1 MDNFIYGCIE
11 GSYTQ
16 GMQTENSDL
25 DIIEVYSAAIH
36 MEKELKKVNDIKLNW
51 PNVSRQIFSSQS
63 FMYNLF
69 YEPSCEYYRWLFPY
83 KYLSDNELTT
93 YIKKYNEDIIK
104 ENLPYLYQRLMQAHD
119 TYMILGHQNNN
130 YKYYYKSLDKYVLL
144 IEYKKFKSYQESL
157 FCKDYKQLLLDIKLG
172 KYTQKQ
178 ILNFDKEFKKQI
190 DSFWYMANE
199 SCDIYQQTLIN
210 LANNT
215 SISKF
220 YI

>member
-11 GSYTQ
+11 GSYAQ
-16 GMQTENSDL
+16 GIQTENSDL
-25 DIIEVYSAAIH
+25 DIIEVYSATIH
-36 MEKELKKVNDIKLNW
+36 MEKELKKINDIELNW
-51 PNVSRQIFSSQS
+51 PNASRQIFSSQS
-63 FMYNLF
+63 FIYNLF
-69 YEPSCEYYRWLFPY
+69 YEPKCEYYRWLFPY

-130 YKYYYKSLDKYVLL
+130 YKYYYKSLDKYALL
-144 IEYKKFKSYQESL
+144 IEYKKSESYQESL

-172 KYTQKQ
+172 KYNKNQ
-178 ILNFDKEFKKQI
+178 ILKFDKEFKQQI
-190 DSFWYMANE
+190 DKNFYLSQTPSIEYK
-199 SCDIYQQTLIN
+199 QTLIDLIN
-210 LANNT
+210 IT
-215 SISKF
+215 SNSKF

>member
-11 GSYTQ
+11 GSYAQ

-25 DIIEVYSAAIH
+25 DIIEVYNAAIH

-51 PNVSRQIFSSQS
+51 SNASRQIFSSQS
-63 FMYNLF
+63 FIYNLF

-104 ENLPYLYQRLMQAHD
+104 ENLPYLYQRLIQAHD
-119 TYMILGHQNNN
+119 TYMTLGHQNNN

-172 KYTQKQ
+172 KYTKKQ

-190 DSFWYMANE
+190 DSFWYMANK
-199 SCDIYQQTLIN
+199 SCNIYQQTLIN
-210 LANNT
+210 LANTT

>member
-11 GSYTQ
+11 GSYAQ

-25 DIIEVYSAAIH
+25 DIIEVYDAAIH
-36 MEKELKKVNDIKLNW
+36 MEKELKKLNTIELNW
-51 PNVSRQIFSSQS
+51 PNASRQIFSSQS
-63 FMYNLF
+63 FIYNLF

-83 KYLSDNELTT
+83 KYLSNNELTS
-93 YIKKYNEDIIK
+93 YIKKHNEDIIK

-144 IEYKKFKSYQESL
+144 IEYKKSKSYQESL

-172 KYTQKQ
+172 KYNKDQ
-178 ILNFDKEFKKQI
+178 ILKFDKEFKQQI
-190 DSFWYMANE
+190 DNFWYMTNK
-199 SCDIYQQTLIN
+199 SSNIYQQTLIN
-210 LANNT
+210 LVNNT

>member
-11 GSYTQ
+11 GSYAQ

-51 PNVSRQIFSSQS
+51 SNTSRQIFSSQS
-63 FMYNLF
+63 FIYNLF

-144 IEYKKFKSYQESL
+144 IEYKKFRNYQESL

-172 KYTQKQ
+172 KYTKKQ

-190 DSFWYMANE
+190 DSFWYMTNK
-199 SCDIYQQTLIN
+199 SSNVYQQTLIN
-210 LANNT
+210 LVNT
-215 SISKF
+215 TSTSNF

>member
-1 MDNFIYGCIE
+1 MDNFVYGCIE
-11 GSYTQ
+11 GSYAQ
-16 GMQTENSDL
+16 GMQTEDSDL
-25 DIIEVYSAAIH
+25 DIIEVYNAAIH
-36 MEKELKKVNDIKLNW
+36 MEKELKKLNAIELNW
-51 PNVSRQIFSSQS
+51 PNASRQIFSSQS
-63 FMYNLF
+63 FIYNLF
-69 YEPSCEYYRWLFPY
+69 YEPSCEFYRWLFPY
-83 KYLSDNELTT
+83 KYLSDNELTS

-130 YKYYYKSLDKYVLL
+130 YKYYYKSLDKYALL

-190 DSFWYMANE
+190 DSFWYITNE
-199 SCDIYQQTLIN
+199 SCNIYQQTLIN

-215 SISKF
+215 SISRF

>member
-11 GSYTQ
+11 GSYAQ

-25 DIIEVYSAAIH
+25 DIIEVYHAAIH
-36 MEKELKKVNDIKLNW
+36 MERELKKINNVKLNW
-51 PNVSRQIFSSQS
+51 PNASRQIFSSQS
-63 FMYNLF
+63 FIYNLF

-172 KYTQKQ
+172 KYTKKQ

-190 DSFWYMANE
+190 DSFWYMTNE
-199 SCDIYQQTLIN
+199 SYNIYQQTLIN
-210 LANNT
+210 LVNNT

>member
-11 GSYTQ
+11 GSYAQ

-25 DIIEVYSAAIH
+25 DIIEVYNAAIH
-36 MEKELKKVNDIKLNW
+36 MEKELKKVNDVKLNW
-51 PNVSRQIFSSQS
+51 QNASRQIFSSQS
-63 FMYNLF
+63 FIYNLF

-144 IEYKKFKSYQESL
+144 IEYKKFRNYQESL

-172 KYTQKQ
+172 KYTKKQ

-190 DSFWYMANE
+190 DSFWYMTNK
-199 SCDIYQQTLIN
+199 SSNVYQQTLIN
-210 LANNT
+210 LVNTT

>member
-11 GSYTQ
+11 GSYAQ
-16 GMQTENSDL
+16 DMQTENSDL
-25 DIIEVYSAAIH
+25 DIIEVYDAAIH
-36 MEKELKKVNDIKLNW
+36 MEKELKKLNSIELNW
-51 PNVSRQIFSSQS
+51 PNASRQIFSSQS
-63 FMYNLF
+63 FIYNLF

-83 KYLSDNELTT
+83 KYLSNNELTS

-104 ENLPYLYQRLMQAHD
+104 ENLPYLYQRLMQAHN

-157 FCKDYKQLLLDIKLG
+157 FCKDYKQLLLDIKLS
-172 KYTQKQ
+172 KYDKNQ
-178 ILNFDKEFKKQI
+178 ILKFDKEFKQQI
-190 DSFWYMANE
+190 DKDFYLSSNSSTEYR
-199 SCDIYQQTLIN
+199 QTLIN
-210 LANNT
+210 LINT
-215 SISKF
+215 TSMSNF

>member
-11 GSYTQ
+11 GSYAQ

-25 DIIEVYSAAIH
+25 DIIEVYNAAIH
-36 MEKELKKVNDIKLNW
+36 MEKELKKVNDIKLNQS
-51 PNVSRQIFSSQS
+51 NASRQIFSSQS
-63 FMYNLF
+63 FIYNLF

-172 KYTQKQ
+172 KYTKKQ

-190 DSFWYMANE
+190 DSFWYMTNK
-199 SCDIYQQTLIN
+199 SCNIYQQTLIN
-210 LANNT
+210 LANTT

>member
-11 GSYTQ
+11 GSYAQ
-16 GMQTENSDL
+16 NMQTENSDL
-25 DIIEVYSAAIH
+25 DIIEVYNAAIH
-36 MEKELKKVNDIKLNW
+36 MEKELKKLNTIELNQ
-51 PNVSRQIFSSQS
+51 PNASRQIFSSQS
-63 FMYNLF
+63 FIYNLF
-69 YEPSCEYYRWLFPY
+69 YESSCEYYRWLFPY
-83 KYLSDNELTT
+83 RYLSDNELTS

-144 IEYKKFKSYQESL
+144 IEYKKSKSYQESL

-172 KYTQKQ
+172 KYNKDQ
-178 ILNFDKEFKKQI
+178 ILKFDKEFKQQI
-190 DSFWYMANE
+190 DNFWYMTNK
-199 SCDIYQQTLIN
+199 SSNIYQQTLIN
-210 LANNT
+210 LVNNT

>member
-11 GSYTQ
+11 GSYAQ

-25 DIIEVYSAAIH
+25 DIIEVYNAAVH
-36 MEKELKKVNDIKLNW
+36 MEKELKKLNTIELNW
-51 PNVSRQIFSSQS
+51 PNTSRQIFSSQS
-63 FMYNLF
+63 FIYNLF
-69 YEPSCEYYRWLFPY
+69 YEPSCEFYRWLFPY
-83 KYLSDNELTT
+83 KYLSNNELTS

-104 ENLPYLYQRLMQAHD
+104 ENLPYLYQRLMQTHD

-130 YKYYYKSLDKYVLL
+130 CKYYYKSLDKYILL
-144 IEYKKFKSYQESL
+144 IEYKKSKSYQESL

-172 KYTQKQ
+172 KYNKDQ
-178 ILNFDKEFKKQI
+178 ILKFDKEFKQQI
-190 DSFWYMANE
+190 DNFWYMTNK
-199 SCDIYQQTLIN
+199 SSNIYQQTLIN
-210 LANNT
+210 LVNNT

>member
-11 GSYTQ
+11 GSYAQ

-25 DIIEVYSAAIH
+25 DIIEVYNAAIH

-51 PNVSRQIFSSQS
+51 SNTSRQIFSSQS
-63 FMYNLF
+63 FIYNLF

-172 KYTQKQ
+172 KYTKKQ

-190 DSFWYMANE
+190 DSFWYMTNE
-199 SCDIYQQTLIN
+199 SYNIYQQTLIN
-210 LANNT
+210 LVNNT

>member
-11 GSYTQ
+11 GSYAQ

-25 DIIEVYSAAIH
+25 DIIEVYDAAIH
-36 MEKELKKVNDIKLNW
+36 MEKELKKLNTIELNW
-51 PNVSRQIFSSQS
+51 PNASRQIFSSQS
-63 FMYNLF
+63 FIYNLF

-83 KYLSDNELTT
+83 KYLSDNELTS
-93 YIKKYNEDIIK
+93 YIKKHNEDIIK

-144 IEYKKFKSYQESL
+144 IEYKKSKSYQESL

-172 KYTQKQ
+172 KYNKDQ
-178 ILNFDKEFKKQI
+178 ILKFDKEFKQQI
-190 DSFWYMANE
+190 DNFWYMTNK
-199 SCDIYQQTLIN
+199 SSNIYQQTLIN
-210 LANNT
+210 LVNNT

>member
-11 GSYTQ
+11 GSYAQ
-16 GMQTENSDL
+16 GMQTNNSDL
-25 DIIEVYSAAIH
+25 DIIEVYNAAIH

-51 PNVSRQIFSSQS
+51 SNASRQIFSSQS
-63 FMYNLF
+63 FIYNLF

-119 TYMILGHQNNN
+119 SYMILGHQNNN

-144 IEYKKFKSYQESL
+144 IEYKKLKSYQESL

-172 KYTQKQ
+172 KYTKEQ

-190 DSFWYMANE
+190 DSFWYMTNK
-199 SCDIYQQTLIN
+199 SCNIYQQTLIN
-210 LANNT
+210 LVNDT
-215 SISKF
+215 SISEF

>member
-11 GSYTQ
+11 GSYAQ

-25 DIIEVYSAAIH
+25 DIIEVYNAAIH

-51 PNVSRQIFSSQS
+51 LNASRQIFSSQS
-63 FMYNLF
+63 FIYNLF

-104 ENLPYLYQRLMQAHD
+104 ENLPHLYQRLMSAHD
-119 TYMILGHQNNN
+119 SYILLGQQYNNF
-130 YKYYYKSLDKYVLL
+130 KYYYKSLDKYVLL

-172 KYTQKQ
+172 KYTKKQ

-190 DSFWYMANE
+190 DSFWYMTNE
-199 SCDIYQQTLIN
+199 SYNIYQQTLIN
-210 LANNT
+210 LVNNT

>member
-11 GSYTQ
+11 GSYAQ

-25 DIIEVYSAAIH
+25 DIIEVYRAAIH
-36 MEKELKKVNDIKLNW
+36 MEKELKKVNDIELNW
-51 PNVSRQIFSSQS
+51 PNTSRQIFSSQS
-63 FMYNLF
+63 FIYNLF

-83 KYLSDNELTT
+83 KYLSDNELTS

-104 ENLPYLYQRLMQAHD
+104 ENLPQLYQRLMQAHD

-130 YKYYYKSLDKYVLL
+130 YKYYYKSLDKYILL

-157 FCKDYKQLLLDIKLG
+157 FCKDYRQLLLDIKLG
-172 KYTQKQ
+172 RYNKKE
-178 ILNFDKEFKKQI
+178 ILKFDKEFKRQI
-190 DSFWYMANE
+190 DNFWYMTNK
-199 SCDIYQQTLIN
+199 SSNIYQQTLIN
-210 LANNT
+210 LINNT
-215 SISKF
+215 STSNF

>member
-11 GSYTQ
+11 GSYAQ

-25 DIIEVYSAAIH
+25 DIIEVYDAAIH
-36 MEKELKKVNDIKLNW
+36 MEKELKKLNSIELNW
-51 PNVSRQIFSSQS
+51 PNTSRQIFSSQS
-63 FMYNLF
+63 FIYNLF

-83 KYLSDNELTT
+83 KYLSDNELTS
-93 YIKKYNEDIIK
+93 YIKKHNEDIIK

-144 IEYKKFKSYQESL
+144 IEYKKSKSYQESL

-172 KYTQKQ
+172 KYNKDQ
-178 ILNFDKEFKKQI
+178 ILKFDKEFKQQI
-190 DSFWYMANE
+190 DNFWYMTNK
-199 SCDIYQQTLIN
+199 SSNIYQQTLIN
-210 LANNT
+210 LVNNT

>member
-1 MDNFIYGCIE
+1 MNNFIYGCIE
-11 GSYTQ
+11 GSYAQ

-25 DIIEVYSAAIH
+25 DIIEVYNAAIH

-51 PNVSRQIFSSQS
+51 SNASRQIFSSQS
-63 FMYNLF
+63 FIYNLF

-104 ENLPYLYQRLMQAHD
+104 ENLPYLYQRLIQAHD
-119 TYMILGHQNNN
+119 TYMTLGHQNNN

-144 IEYKKFKSYQESL
+144 IEHKKFKSYQESL
-157 FCKDYKQLLLDIKLG
+157 FCKDYRQLLLDIKLG
-172 KYTQKQ
+172 KYTKKQ

-190 DSFWYMANE
+190 DSFWYMTNK
-199 SCDIYQQTLIN
+199 SCNIYQQTLIN
-210 LANNT
+210 LANTT

>member
-11 GSYTQ
+11 GSYAEN
-16 GMQTENSDL
+16 MQTENSDL
-25 DIIEVYSAAIH
+25 DIIEVYNAAIH

-51 PNVSRQIFSSQS
+51 PNASRQIFSSQS
-63 FMYNLF
+63 FIYNLF

-119 TYMILGHQNNN
+119 TYMILGQQYNNF
-130 YKYYYKSLDKYVLL
+130 KYYYKALNKYILL
-144 IEYKKFKSYQESL
+144 IEYQKYQNYKECL
-157 FCKDYKQLLLDIKLG
+157 QFNNYKQFLLDIKLG
-172 KYTQKQ
+172 KYTKKQ
-178 ILNFDKEFKKQI
+178 ILKFDKEFKQQI
-190 DSFWYMANE
+190 DIFWYMTNK
-199 SCDIYQQTLIN
+199 SSNVYHQTLIN
-210 LANNT
+210 LVNT
-215 SISKF
+215 TSTSNF

>member
-11 GSYTQ
+11 GSYAQ

-25 DIIEVYSAAIH
+25 DIIEVYNAAIH

-51 PNVSRQIFSSQS
+51 PNASRQIFSSQS
-63 FMYNLF
+63 FIYNLF

>member
-11 GSYTQ
+11 GSYAQ

-51 PNVSRQIFSSQS
+51 PNASRQIFSSQS
-63 FMYNLF
+63 FIYNLF

-172 KYTQKQ
+172 KYIQKQ

>member
-11 GSYTQ
+11 GSYAQ

-25 DIIEVYSAAIH
+25 DIIEVYNAAIH
-36 MEKELKKVNDIKLNW
+36 MEKELKKVNDIKLNQ
-51 PNVSRQIFSSQS
+51 PNASRQIFSSQS
-63 FMYNLF
+63 FIYNLF

-104 ENLPYLYQRLMQAHD
+104 ENLPYLYQRLIQAHD

-172 KYTQKQ
+172 KYTKKQ

-190 DSFWYMANE
+190 NSFWYMTNK
-199 SCDIYQQTLIN
+199 SCNIYQQTLIN
-210 LANNT
+210 LANTT

>member
-11 GSYTQ
+11 GSYAQ

-25 DIIEVYSAAIH
+25 DIIEVYNAAIH

-51 PNVSRQIFSSQS
+51 SNTSRQIFSSQS
-63 FMYNLF
+63 FIYNLF

-83 KYLSDNELTT
+83 KYLSNNELTT

-172 KYTQKQ
+172 KYTKKQ
-178 ILNFDKEFKKQI
+178 ILKFDKEFKQQI
-190 DSFWYMANE
+190 DIFWYMTNKY
-199 SCDIYQQTLIN
+199 SNVYQQTLIN
-210 LANNT
+210 LVNT
-215 SISKF
+215 TSTSNF

>member
-11 GSYTQ
+11 GSYAQ

-25 DIIEVYSAAIH
+25 DIIEVYNAAIH

-51 PNVSRQIFSSQS
+51 SNASRQIFSSQS
-63 FMYNLF
+63 FIYNLF

-119 TYMILGHQNNN
+119 TYMVLGHQNNN
-130 YKYYYKSLDKYVLL
+130 YKYYYKSLDKYALL

-190 DSFWYMANE
+190 DSFWYMTNK
-199 SCDIYQQTLIN
+199 SCNIYQQTLIN
-210 LANNT
+210 LANTT

>member
-11 GSYTQ
+11 GSYAQ

-51 PNVSRQIFSSQS
+51 SNASRQIFSSQS
-63 FMYNLF
+63 FIYNLF

-119 TYMILGHQNNN
+119 TYMTLGHQNNN

-172 KYTQKQ
+172 KYTKKQ

-190 DSFWYMANE
+190 DSFWYMTNK
-199 SCDIYQQTLIN
+199 SSNVYQQTLIN
-210 LANNT
+210 LVNT
-215 SISKF
+215 TSTSNF

>member
-11 GSYTQ
+11 GSYAQ

-36 MEKELKKVNDIKLNW
+36 MEKELKKVNDIKLNQS
-51 PNVSRQIFSSQS
+51 NASRQIFSSQS
-63 FMYNLF
+63 FIYNLF

-172 KYTQKQ
+172 KYTKKQ

-190 DSFWYMANE
+190 DSFWYMTNE
-199 SCDIYQQTLIN
+199 SYNIYQQTLIN
-210 LANNT
+210 LVNDT

>member
-11 GSYTQ
+11 GSYAQ

-25 DIIEVYSAAIH
+25 DIIEVYSAEIH

-51 PNVSRQIFSSQS
+51 SNASRQIFSSQS
-63 FMYNLF
+63 FIYNLF

-119 TYMILGHQNNN
+119 TYMTLGHQNNN

-172 KYTQKQ
+172 KYTKKQ

-190 DSFWYMANE
+190 DSFWYMTNK
-199 SCDIYQQTLIN
+199 SSNVYQQTLIN
-210 LANNT
+210 LVNT
-215 SISKF
+215 TSTSNF

>member
-11 GSYTQ
+11 GSYAQ

-25 DIIEVYSAAIH
+25 DIIEVYNAAIH

-51 PNVSRQIFSSQS
+51 SNTSRQIFSQQS
-63 FMYNLF
+63 FIYNLF

-83 KYLSDNELTT
+83 KYLSNNELTT

-172 KYTQKQ
+172 KYTKKQ

-190 DSFWYMANE
+190 DSFWYMTNE
-199 SCDIYQQTLIN
+199 SYNIYQQTLIN
-210 LANNT
+210 LVNDT

>member
-11 GSYTQ
+11 GSYAQ

-25 DIIEVYSAAIH
+25 DIIEVYSATIH
-36 MEKELKKVNDIKLNW
+36 MEKELKKINDIELNQ
-51 PNVSRQIFSSQS
+51 PNASRQIFSSQS
-63 FMYNLF
+63 FIYNLF
-69 YEPSCEYYRWLFPY
+69 YEPKCEYYRWLFPY

-130 YKYYYKSLDKYVLL
+130 YKYYYKSLDKYALL
-144 IEYKKFKSYQESL
+144 IEYKKSESYQESL
-157 FCKDYKQLLLDIKLG
+157 FCEDYKQLLLDIKLG
-172 KYTQKQ
+172 KYNKSQ
-178 ILNFDKEFKKQI
+178 ILKFDKEFKQQI
-190 DSFWYMANE
+190 DKNFYLSQTSSIEYK
-199 SCDIYQQTLIN
+199 QTLIDLIN
-210 LANNT
+210 IT
-215 SISKF
+215 SNSKF

>member
-11 GSYTQ
+11 GSYAQ

-25 DIIEVYSAAIH
+25 DIIEVYNAAIH

-51 PNVSRQIFSSQS
+51 SNASRQIFSSQS
-63 FMYNLF
+63 FIYNLF

-104 ENLPYLYQRLMQAHD
+104 ENLPYLYQRLIQAHD
-119 TYMILGHQNNN
+119 TYMTLGHQNNN

-157 FCKDYKQLLLDIKLG
+157 FCKDYRQLLLDIKLG
-172 KYTQKQ
+172 KYTKKQ

-190 DSFWYMANE
+190 DSFWYMTNK
-199 SCDIYQQTLIN
+199 SCNIYQQTLIN
-210 LANNT
+210 LANTT

>member
-11 GSYTQ
+11 GSYAE

-36 MEKELKKVNDIKLNW
+36 MEKELKKINDIKLNW
-51 PNVSRQIFSSQS
+51 LNASRQIFSSQS
-63 FMYNLF
+63 FIYNLF
-69 YEPSCEYYRWLFPY
+69 YELSCEYYRWLFPY

-104 ENLPYLYQRLMQAHD
+104 ENLPHLYQRLMSAHD
-119 TYMILGHQNNN
+119 SYILLGQQYNNF
-130 YKYYYKSLDKYVLL
+130 KYYYKALNKYILL
-144 IEYKKFKSYQESL
+144 IEYQKYQNYKECL
-157 FCKDYKQLLLDIKLG
+157 QFNNYKQFLLDIKLG
-172 KYTQKQ
+172 NYSQKE
-178 ILNFDKEFKKQI
+178 IFNFDKELKQQI
-190 DSFWYMANE
+190 NNSWYMTSKISN
-199 SCDIYQQTLIN
+199 IYQQTLIN
-210 LANNT
+210 LVNNT

>member
-11 GSYTQ
+11 GSYAQ

-25 DIIEVYSAAIH
+25 DIIEVYNAAIH
-36 MEKELKKVNDIKLNW
+36 MEKELKKVNNIKLNW
-51 PNVSRQIFSSQS
+51 PDASRQIFSSQS
-63 FMYNLF
+63 FIYNLF

-190 DSFWYMANE
+190 DSFWYMANK
-199 SCDIYQQTLIN
+199 SCNIYQQTLIN

>member
-1 MDNFIYGCIE
+1 
-11 GSYTQ
+11 
-16 GMQTENSDL
+16 MQTENSDL

-36 MEKELKKVNDIKLNW
+36 MEKELKKVNDIKLNQS
-51 PNVSRQIFSSQS
+51 NASRQIFSSQS
-63 FMYNLF
+63 FIYNLF

-157 FCKDYKQLLLDIKLG
+157 FCKDYKKLLLDIKLG
-172 KYTQKQ
+172 KYTKKQ

-190 DSFWYMANE
+190 DSFWYMTNE
-199 SCDIYQQTLIN
+199 SYNIYQQTLIN
-210 LANNT
+210 LVNNT

>member
-1 MDNFIYGCIE
+1 MNNFIYGCIE
-11 GSYTQ
+11 GSYAEN
-16 GMQTENSDL
+16 MQTKNSDL
-25 DIIEVYSAAIH
+25 DIIEVYNAAIH

-51 PNVSRQIFSSQS
+51 SNTSRQIFSSQS
-63 FMYNLF
+63 FIYNLF

-144 IEYKKFKSYQESL
+144 IEYKKSKSYQESL

-172 KYTQKQ
+172 KYTKKQ

-190 DSFWYMANE
+190 DSFWYMTNE
-199 SCDIYQQTLIN
+199 SYNIYQQTLIN
-210 LANNT
+210 LVNNT

>member
-11 GSYTQ
+11 GSYAQ

-25 DIIEVYSAAIH
+25 DIIEVYNAAIH

-51 PNVSRQIFSSQS
+51 SNTSRQIFSSQS
-63 FMYNLF
+63 FIYNLF

-119 TYMILGHQNNN
+119 TYMVLGHQNNN

-172 KYTQKQ
+172 KYTKKQ

-190 DSFWYMANE
+190 DSFWYMTNE
-199 SCDIYQQTLIN
+199 SYNIYQQTLIN
-210 LANNT
+210 LVNNT

>member
-11 GSYTQ
+11 GSYAQ

-25 DIIEVYSAAIH
+25 DIIEVYNAAIH

-51 PNVSRQIFSSQS
+51 PNASRQIFSSQS
-63 FMYNLF
+63 FIYNLF

-144 IEYKKFKSYQESL
+144 IEYRKFKSYQESL

-172 KYTQKQ
+172 KYTKKQ
-178 ILNFDKEFKKQI
+178 ILKFDKEFKQQI
-190 DSFWYMANE
+190 DIFWYMTNK
-199 SCDIYQQTLIN
+199 SSNVYQQTLIN
-210 LANNT
+210 LVNT
-215 SISKF
+215 TSTSNF

>member
-11 GSYTQ
+11 GSYAQ

-25 DIIEVYSAAIH
+25 DIIEVYNAAIH

-51 PNVSRQIFSSQS
+51 PNASRQIFSSQS
-63 FMYNLF
+63 FIYNLF

-83 KYLSDNELTT
+83 EYLSDNELTT

-172 KYTQKQ
+172 KYTKKQ

-190 DSFWYMANE
+190 DSFWYMTNE
-199 SCDIYQQTLIN
+199 SYNIYQQTLIN
-210 LANNT
+210 LVNDT